1 MIGTKESEELCGF
14 AEERYCDEGCLEG
27 EEEED
32 GECLAFV
39 YRTGI

>member
-1 MIGTKESEELCGF
+1 MIGTKESEELCGL
-14 AEERYCDEGCLEG
+14 AEERYCDERCLEG
-27 EEEED
+27 EED

>member
-1 MIGTKESEELCGF
+1 MIGMKESEVLCGL

-27 EEEED
+27 EED

-39 YRTGI
+39 YRTEI